1 MKRYSMENDNW
12 HRWLGWLLILSPL
25 LIFLLGNHVA
35 AAQTASPSM
44 WSVRNACRSDIRSVC
59 AGIMPGG
66 GRIKQCMIEKR
77 DQLSAACKSA
87 LANARTSA
95 KN

>member
-1 MKRYSMENDNW
+1 MKRNLMANDGW

-25 LIFLLGNHVA
+25 LIFLLGIRLV

-44 WSVRNACRSDIRSVC
+44 WALRKACGSDIRSVC

-77 DQLSAACKSA
+77 DQLSADCKSA
-87 LANARTSA
+87 LANARAPA

>member
-1 MKRYSMENDNW
+1 MKKNLMESDSW

-35 AAQTASPSM
+35 AQTASPSM
-44 WSVRNACRSDIRSVC
+44 WSIRRACGSDIRSVC

-77 DQLSAACKSA
+77 DQLSSGCKAA
-87 LANARTSA
+87 LANARAAA

>member
-1 MKRYSMENDNW
+1 MKRNSIEADGW

-35 AAQTASPSM
+35 AAQTASPSI
-44 WSVRNACRSDIRSVC
+44 WSIRKACGSDIRSVC

-77 DQLSAACKSA
+77 DQLSSGCKNA
-87 LANARTSA
+87 LANAPAAA